1 MPLTA
6 MPLPIIRGEQ
16 TDGQTDYVDYLPKNL
31 LAVAKAV
38 RGADSYLVS
47 HDGLKQF
54 SNYDVASAYLGDR
67 NGLYNER
74 QNRHFRVTG
83 NSFVTLSPAGVVT
96 EIGIIP
102 GVVRCSFSYSFQST
116 LVSNGQ
122 SAWRFLD
129 SGVVDEMTLPRMAI
143 DSVWIS
149 GFYMFT
155 DSEYLFHTNALDEAT
170 INPTQYATA
179 EISPDPIVG
188 LLATQD
194 DLLMV
199 FGRFSTQYFYFT
211 GGDNFAFGNISQKA
225 INAGIVGTH
234 AKTILSGDVFILG
247 GRKNESPSFY
257 IVAGGDIKPVSTRTV
272 DKIVAQYTNEELASA
287 VLESRTDERT
297 ALLIVRLPSH
307 TLCFNWTFAQA
318 AGFENAWSV
327 LSTGVSNDIWVGC
340 NGVFDPVARKWI
352 YGAINSGKTFELDKI
367 NGAHDGVA
375 TEYEFQ
381 TPIVPVMAKIA
392 KVEIDTITGYS
403 ETPQSVFMSISQDG
417 AFFGTEWIEMFPPKG
432 DRGGRYIRN
441 RLGWIPDQVHF
452 KIRALSKGKVN
463 FSRFIGY
470 GA

>member
-1 MPLTA
+1 MA
-6 MPLPIIRGEQ
+6 EMQLPIIRGEQ
-16 TDGQTDYVDYLPKNL
+16 TDAQTDYVDYLPKNL
-31 LAVAKAV
+31 LAVAKAI

-54 SNYDVASAYLGDR
+54 SNYDVASSYLGDR

-83 NSFVTLSPAGVVT
+83 NSFVTLSPSGAVT

-116 LVSNGQ
+116 MVSNGQ
-122 SAWRFLD
+122 SAWRYLD
-129 SGVVDEMTLPRMAI
+129 SGIVDEMTLPRMAI
-143 DSVWIS
+143 DNVWIS

-155 DSEYLFHTNALDEAT
+155 DGEYLFHTKALDESA
-170 INPTQYATA
+170 IDPLQYATA
-179 EISPDPIVG
+179 EISPDPVVG
-188 LLATQD
+188 LLTTQD

-199 FGRFSTQYFYFT
+199 FGRFSTQYFYYAAT
-211 GGDNFAFGNISQKA
+211 DQFAFSNISQKA

-257 IVAGGDIKPVSTRTV
+257 IVAAGDIKPVSTRTV

-327 LSTGVSNDIWVGC
+327 LSTGIDNNIWIGC

-352 YGAINSGKTFELDKI
+352 YGSINSGKTFELDKI
-367 NGAHDGVA
+367 NGAHDNQAV
-375 TEYEFQ
+375 EYEFQ
-381 TPIVPVMAKIA
+381 TPIVAVNARISQI
-392 KVEIDTITGYS
+392 EIDTITGYS
-403 ETPQSVFMSISQDG
+403 EHPQSVFLSVCQDG
-417 AFFGTEWIEMFPPKG
+417 IFFGNEWIEMLPALG
-432 DRGGRYIRN
+432 NYGGRYIVR
-441 RLGWIPDQVHF
+441 RIGFVPDQIHF